1 MEPRPEKTR
10 DNADGSKTV
19 YLDRAIVTHT
29 GHVAEVVLRA
39 PTYDDFMALGDPT
52 AVILSV
58 GSAVQQDD
66 MGLLRAYV
74 ERLSSVPP
82 ELLSQIKSLADAMAL
97 VGAVKDFFR
106 VASARIS
113 TPLPTPS
120 SSASAGPSA
129 MSAG

>member
-1 MEPRPEKTR
+1 MKIR
-10 DNADGSKTV
+10 DNADGSKTIH
-19 YLDRAIVTHT
+19 LDRALVTHS
-29 GHVAEVVLRA
+29 GQVAEVVMRA

-66 MGLLRAYV
+66 MGALRAYV
-74 ERLSSVPP
+74 ERLTSLPP
-82 ELLSQIKSLADAMAL
+82 ETLSQVYSLADAMAM
-97 VGAVKDFFR
+97 VEAVKSFFR

-129 MSAG
+129 MSAD